1 MLHRKSCT
9 TSGPAAAHSSPP
21 APVRFVGTVLLCAM
35 TACAPAP
42 PAPGAVPSSAGD
54 APGVGDGQHAG
65 ITTPHGDHSP
75 HHGGLVLMNGETH
88 YEVVM
93 HPDGRVELWLSNAV
107 REDLPASL
115 ASGVQVRVTLG
126 NGQTR
131 DIAMALDES
140 GESWVGTGV
149 AFPADPSTTV
159 KVSYTL
165 QGQPHEVEI
174 PYTPATAATGPP
186 AL

>member
-1 MLHRKSCT
+1 MASRWPSV
-9 TSGPAAAHSSPP
+9 SQIAAA
-21 APVRFVGTVLLCAM
+21 ALLCGVA
-35 TACAPAP
+35 ACAPEPQAP
-42 PAPGAVPSSAGD
+42 ASPQTSSADTAGT
-54 APGVGDGQHAG
+54 GDGQHAG

-93 HPDGRVELWLSNAV
+93 HPGGRVELWLSDAV

-115 ASGVQVRVTLG
+115 ASGVRVRVTLG

-140 GESWVGTGV
+140 GESWVGAG
-149 AFPADPSTTV
+149 APFPADPSTTV
-159 KVSYTL
+159 MVTYTL

-174 PYTPATAATGPP
+174 PYTPATPTASAPP
-186 AL
+186 S

>member
-1 MLHRKSCT
+1 
-9 TSGPAAAHSSPP
+9 
-21 APVRFVGTVLLCAM
+21 
-35 TACAPAP
+35 
-42 PAPGAVPSSAGD
+42 
-54 APGVGDGQHAG
+54 
-65 ITTPHGDHSP
+65 
-75 HHGGLVLMNGETH
+75 MNGETH

-93 HPDGRVELWLSNAV
+93 HPDGRVELWLSDAV

-115 ASGVQVRVTLG
+115 ASDVQVRVTLG
-126 NGQTR
+126 SGQTR
-131 DIAMALDES
+131 DIAMTLDES

-186 AL
+186 TP